1 MKKFKNYDFDR
12 EKKMHRVEKS
22 NRVVKHRK
30 AIYNYEVDDE
40 DELNEEA
47 DEHLNEVDTSNTYK
61 HTLHTLNTEKNY
73 GNGF

>member
-40 DELNEEA
+40 DVSVGM
-47 DEHLNEVDTSNTYK
+47 EVIEGRKVYFVCYD
-61 HTLHTLNTEKNY
+61 
-73 GNGF
+73 F

>member
-12 EKKMHRVEKS
+12 EKKMHRVDKG

-40 DELNEEA
+40 NDLYEEIEE
-47 DEHLNEVDTSNTYK
+47 DLYEVDTSNT
-61 HTLHTLNTEKNY
+61 H
-73 GNGF
+73 